1 MSNESSIQYTMDPRS
16 VPRCVRLKEIDKA
29 RIMKDNM
36 IINSITQ
43 EIPNGNSSKQQKITA
58 LLSYIALGGSILSLG
73 GMFYLYFNG
82 EPVPPEECMDD
93 STYNMIIES
102 CNKLF
107 TTYWKNE
114 DKTSCEIQID
124 NFNSATAEYNNTLEM
139 LTRSLMGS
147 SVAYGAIKIV
157 QVASWVKKRF
167 SDSMCS
173 VQGGRR
179 RYRKRGKSRR
189 LTKKRKSRRR
199 TTKKRMNRK

>member
-1 MSNESSIQYTMDPRS
+1 MSSESSVNYTGDPTF
-16 VPRCVRLKEIDKA
+16 VPRCVRLNQIEKA
-29 RIMKDNM
+29 RIMKDEM

-43 EIPNGNSSKQQKITA
+43 EIPNETSSKQQKITA

-73 GMFYLYFNG
+73 GIFYLYFNG
-82 EPVPPEECMDD
+82 EPVPPEECMND
-93 STYNMIIES
+93 STYNMVIQS

-124 NFNSATAEYNNTLEM
+124 NFKNATIEYNNTLEM
-139 LTRSLMGS
+139 LTRSLIGS

-179 RYRKRGKSRR
+179 LYRKGGKSRR
-189 LTKKRKSRRR
+189 RTKKKKSLRR
-199 TTKKRMNRK
+199 TTKKRNNRK

>member
-1 MSNESSIQYTMDPRS
+1 
-16 VPRCVRLKEIDKA
+16 VRINAINKA
-29 RIMKDNM
+29 RIMNDEK
-36 IINSITQ
+36 IIESITQ
-43 EIPNGNSSKQQKITA
+43 EIPNGTSSRQQKVTA

-124 NFNSATAEYNNTLEM
+124 NFNNATAEYNNTLDM
-139 LTRSLMGS
+139 LRQSLIGS

-179 RYRKRGKSRR
+179 RYKKKGKSRR
-189 LTKKRKSRRR
+189 RTKKRKSRRR